1 MVFLIILKLSKTK
14 CLLLRNIVALH
25 LWISGFK
32 TSSYFF
38 SFFILFYTLFR
49 ILCAAGVL
57 PPEVGVF
64 QGPAEPGGPARHIAL
79 LRLLHHGGNEG
90 ARFTCARIYR
100 PAFS

>member
-1 MVFLIILKLSKTK
+1 
-14 CLLLRNIVALH
+14 LLRNVLH
-25 LWISGFK
+25 YMVDLRLQKLFIFLV
-32 TSSYFF
+32 

-57 PPEVGVF
+57 SPEVGVF

-90 ARFTCARIYR
+90 A
-100 PAFS
+100 